1 MQNSVSAYLITLIRK
16 IKDNSRIDLVVER
29 LSSRLVVEVDANSRF
44 RFRGQLGS
52 AKSGANLALSR
63 ADHQFL
69 NFRRISQFYH
79 SKRGDIVSACAP
91 TRRHSDTIKLTM
103 SGHVDEDFQDEVLAT
118 LLRITGLR
126 APQAY

>member
-29 LSSRLVVEVDANSRF
+29 LSSRLVIEVDANSRF

-69 NFRRISQFYH
+69 NFPRSEEFH
-79 SKRGDIVSACAP
+79 SSTILNEGILFPLA
-91 TRRHSDTIKLTM
+91 RRHEGILI
-103 SGHVDEDFQDEVLAT
+103 
-118 LLRITGLR
+118 LLNSR
-126 APQAY
+126 